1 MKNGTTANNMKIGK
15 RTYNEQETI
24 TIESF
29 KSHIQLLQKEIDEH
43 WDLLQ
48 KQIANSDKDDD
59 DYLWDYVMND
69 FLQQRS

>member
-1 MKNGTTANNMKIGK
+1 MKIGP
-15 RTYNEQETI
+15 REYTEQESVVI
-24 TIESF
+24 DVY
-29 KSHIQLLQKEIDEH
+29 KSHIQKLQEEIDEH

-48 KQIANSDKDDD
+48 KQIANSDKDND

>member
-1 MKNGTTANNMKIGK
+1 MKIGK
-15 RTYNEQETI
+15 RIYNEQEAVI
-24 TIESF
+24 IETF
-29 KSHIQLLQKEIDEH
+29 KNHIQLLQKEIDEH

-48 KQIANSDKDDD
+48 KQIANSDKDND